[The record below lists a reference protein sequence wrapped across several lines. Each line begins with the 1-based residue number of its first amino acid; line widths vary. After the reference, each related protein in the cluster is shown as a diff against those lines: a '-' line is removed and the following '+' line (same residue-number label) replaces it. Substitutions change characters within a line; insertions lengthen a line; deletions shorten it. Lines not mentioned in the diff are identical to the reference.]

1 MRFLLPR
8 PLLAGLAMA
17 GAALIDAAPAQ
28 AAPERV
34 TVTGEVIDSWCYV
47 TQIMYPEG
55 TAHHLCAVWCAAGGV
70 PVGIKDAEGNVYM
83 VLKYEEETDSVAN
96 PKVLEIQTHQ
106 VKVDGD
112 LFERDG
118 VKYLLV
124 NEVVADEG
132 IVNLTHDEYGIQPF
146 GE

>member
-8 PLLAGLAMA
+8 RFLA
-17 GAALIDAAPAQ
+17 GAALAGAVLAATSPAQ
-28 AAPERV
+28 AAAQRV

-47 TQIMYPEG
+47 TEIMYPEG
-55 TAHHLCAVWCAAGGV
+55 TAHHLCAIWCAAGGV

-83 VLKYEEETDSVAN
+83 VLKYEEETDNVAN

-106 VKVDGD
+106 VTVDGD

-124 NEVVADEG
+124 NKVVADDG
-132 IVNLTHDEYGIQPF
+132 IVNQTHEDYGIQPF